1 MRYTYLV
8 IDTGEYAYV
17 ERVSPND
24 NILKYHGGVLSV
36 SAYAVKSEA
45 EKKVEFLNE
54 LYIERYKHGY
64 IRRYQR

>member
-36 SAYAVKSEA
+36 SAYAVKNEA
-45 EKKVEFLNE
+45 EKQAQFLNKIVYRDKE
-54 LYIERYKHGY
+54 V
-64 IRRYQR
+64 QA